1 MPAKILDGKAIA
13 REMRRSIPAA
23 IEAIKAKGIQPHLV
37 SIQVGD
43 DPASSVYVSNQEKS
57 CVASGIQY
65 TLKTFDG
72 ATTEET
78 LVTYVERLNDD
89 PSVTGVI
96 IQLPLPA
103 GIRAARLQA
112 LIRPEKDVE
121 GMNPANLGLLVQE
134 RPIIVPCT
142 AQAVFEMIRSTGLE
156 LRGKEAVVVG
166 HSPLVGKPI
175 SILLLNALATVT
187 ICHVA
192 TEDIASQTRRAEILI
207 VAAGKP
213 GLIRGSMIRPG
224 AVVIDVGINLV
235 EVRDDSLQDG
245 PTKRRSVGDVVFE
258 EAREVAGHL
267 SPVPGGVGPV
277 TVAVLLQNTLRAAA
291 LAAGI
296 DLPFDH

>member
-13 REMRRSIPAA
+13 KEMRRSIPAA

-43 DPASSVYVSNQEKS
+43 DPASSVYVSNQRKS
-57 CVASGIQY
+57 CIASGIQY
-65 TLKTFDG
+65 TLQTFDG
-72 ATTEET
+72 ATTEDV
-78 LVTYVERLNDD
+78 LVAYVERLNDE
-89 PSVTGVI
+89 PSVTGII

-142 AQAVFEMIRSTGLE
+142 AMAVFEMIRYAGVD
-156 LRGKEAVVVG
+156 LRGKEAVMVG

-175 SILLLNALATVT
+175 SILLLNSLATVT

-192 TEDIASQTRRAEILI
+192 TEDVAAQTRRAEILA
-207 VAAGKP
+207 VAAGRP

-224 AVVIDVGINLV
+224 ALVIDVGINLV
-235 EVRDDSLQDG
+235 EVR
-245 PTKRRSVGDVVFE
+245 E
-258 EAREVAGHL
+258 EGKA
-267 SPVPGGVGPV
+267 
-277 TVAVLLQNTLRAAA
+277 
-291 LAAGI
+291 
-296 DLPFDH
+296 